1 MSCLPF
7 SIGRTVRRYEAS
19 PVKQDRS
26 APDLFTADI
35 VTLRHYTLCMH
46 KLLVALFVLCC
57 AGPVLGQSSGDY
69 NMEVIDSLIRT
80 KHHYGPDMVKIDTAY
95 YRDSEKVSEHYFIN
109 TTTQALERAV
119 VQVYHTPT
127 NSTIEYYFFLD
138 NALARVQTQDY
149 REEAFGEARIHYF
162 YKDAPIDCE
171 KKGKRDCDSYVQK
184 AKDMISKL
192 RQARI

>member
-1 MSCLPF
+1 M
-7 SIGRTVRRYEAS
+7 
-19 PVKQDRS
+19 
-26 APDLFTADI
+26 FTTDI
-35 VTLRHYTLCMH
+35 VTLELYSLCMNR
-46 KLLVALFVLCC
+46 LLLAFFGLCC
-57 AGPVLGQSSGDY
+57 SGTLLAQSSDHY

-80 KHHYGPDMVKIDTAY
+80 NHHYGPGMVKIDTAY
-95 YRDSEKVSEHYFIN
+95 YRDSEKVSEHYFFN

-119 VQVYHTPT
+119 VQVYHTST

-138 NALARVQTQDY
+138 NSLARVQTQDY
-149 REEAFGEARIHYF
+149 REEEFGEAKIHYF

-192 RQARI
+192 RLARI